1 MGGSIGKSMKH
12 YGKLICPT
20 TLALAASLSACG
32 KQAGAPP
39 TQSAPVIEAYGQ
51 SKSANATVLG
61 AVKEND
67 WYMVVSAPGSAK
79 PLVIWSESKSTC
91 QRDVGEFSL
100 KAIDPNTKVEPPK
113 SWCMQGKEIQLKLG
127 A

>member
-12 YGKLICPT
+12 YGKLIYPT
-20 TLALAASLSACG
+20 LLALAVALSACG
-32 KQAGAPP
+32 KQPASPVA
-39 TQSAPVIEAYGQ
+39 QSASVIEAYGQ
-51 SKSANATVLG
+51 PKNANATVLG

-67 WYMVVSAPGSAK
+67 WYMVVSAPDSAK

-91 QRDVGEFSL
+91 ERDVGEFSL
-100 KAIDPNTKVEPPK
+100 KAVDATSKVEPPK